1 MLSPNFRHI
10 DTSKFIIRGVQLD
23 LTESLR
29 LSACDKAA
37 RLFQHNEP
45 IDRVMIDLEI
55 DRTRGPADRFIAKGR
70 VQVEDGPDLVA
81 SAYSE
86 NTYKA
91 LDLLMETLDALLS
104 TRHELRKEPSRHA
117 DLGHA
122 IPIPGAG

>member
-10 DTSKFIIRGVQLD
+10 DTSKFVIRGVQLD
-23 LTESLR
+23 LTETLR
-29 LSACDKAA
+29 LTACDKAA

-45 IDRVMIDLEI
+45 IGQVLIDLEI
-55 DRTRGPADRFIAKGR
+55 DRSRGPADRFIAKGR
-70 VQVEDGPDLVA
+70 LQVDGPDLVA

-104 TRHELRKEPSRHA
+104 ARHVLRKEPPFSA
-117 DLGHA
+117 GLGDA
-122 IPIPGAG
+122 LPIR

>member
-1 MLSPNFRHI
+1 MLSPNFRNV
-10 DTSKFIIRGVQLD
+10 DTSKFVIRGLQLD
-23 LTESLR
+23 LTDTLR
-29 LSACDKAA
+29 LTACDKAA

-45 IDRVMIDLEI
+45 IDRVLIDLEI

-70 VQVEDGPDLVA
+70 LEVDGPDLVA

-104 TRHELRKEPSRHA
+104 SRHLLRKEQ
-117 DLGHA
+117 
-122 IPIPGAG
+122 PGAFGDALPIR